1 MATQEPRDCFI
12 SHASEDKDA
21 VARPLAEALTSAGYS
36 VWFDEYELVLGD
48 SLRAKID
55 EGLAASRFGVVVLS
69 PQFFEKGWP
78 QSELDALA
86 TKEMIGGERL
96 ILPIW
101 HGVDEKFLAS
111 KSPLLTGRIGAPSDP
126 IDKAVEQIVRAIER
140 RKGQGATAAA
150 IAAAQEPSSGPTI
163 PKPVQLDEVN
173 AADEGLDGDDPG
185 EDLVKRRG
193 RARLAL
199 TAIALVLAIA
209 AVVAT
214 ASGVFSASG
223 ENGRGSEGTPAT
235 KAPRVERE
243 SARQDQ
249 SRQEAATPSRRP
261 EALLSPK
268 VLMRPRRFW
277 IGDTGAD
284 TQVKIKP
291 SITNHTGHLVDISA
305 GADGPIYLAIEAR
318 KNRTRDWPAP
328 ASTDP
333 LFVRSGRLL
342 LVPANDPGAV
352 VSFPPSFATYWSRTS
367 LGPGETWFDADGPD
381 RATRDNDLVFSVPN
395 SLSGSIALAYKVP
408 GRKPRLSTAPW
419 PERQSDPRE
428 F

>member
-21 VARPLAEALTSAGYS
+21 VARPLAEALTSAGCS

-48 SLRAKID
+48 SLRARID
-55 EGLAASRFGVVVLS
+55 EGLAASRFGVVILS

-86 TKEMIGGERL
+86 AKEMVGGEQL

-101 HGVDEKFLAS
+101 HGVDEKFLAR
-111 KSPLLTGRIGAPSDP
+111 KSPLLTGRIGAPSHP
-126 IDKAVEQIVRAIER
+126 IDKAVAQIVRAIER

-150 IAAAQEPSSGPTI
+150 IVAAQEPSSGSTI
-163 PKPVQLDEVN
+163 PKSIPLDEVN
-173 AADEGLDGDDPG
+173 AAEGSRDGGDPG
-185 EDLVKRRG
+185 EDLVRPRG

-199 TAIALVLAIA
+199 MAIALVLAIA
-209 AVVAT
+209 GAVAT
-214 ASGVFSASG
+214 ARGVFSTSA
-223 ENGRGSEGTPAT
+223 ENGTGSEGTAAT
-235 KAPRVERE
+235 KAPHIEGE
-243 SARQDQ
+243 SDGQDQ
-249 SRQEAATPSRRP
+249 RQKAATPSRRP
-261 EALLSPK
+261 EARLSPK

-277 IGDTGAD
+277 FGDTGAD

-291 SITNHTGHLVDISA
+291 SITNHTGHSVDISA
-305 GADGPIYLAIEAR
+305 GADGPIYLAIEAQ
-318 KNRTRDWPAP
+318 KNRARDWPAP

-333 LFVRSGRLL
+333 LFVRSGRFLL
-342 LVPANDPGAV
+342 IPANDPGAV

-367 LGPGETWFDADGPD
+367 LGPGETWFDPDGPD
-381 RATRDNDLVFSVPN
+381 RATRDNDLVFSVPS
-395 SLSGSIALAYKVP
+395 SLSGSVALAYKVP

-419 PERQSDPRE
+419 PERQSNPRE